1 MVSLSIRNLSVELTR
16 QPVLHDVSADLT
28 GGQLVGIVG
37 PNGAGKS
44 TLVRALLGLIDRT
57 AGSIVLDGQPVD
69 KMAARERARRIAYL
83 PQQESVHWPVTV
95 ERLVLTGRLPYLA
108 PLSRPGERDR
118 AAVMRALDRVGIAA
132 FRHRAVNE
140 LSGGELARVM
150 LARALAVEADLLVTD
165 EPLASLDPAH
175 QFDVMALLREEAAS
189 GCLVLAIL
197 HDLNHALRECD
208 RLLLLHKGKLCGDG
222 CPADVLSPA
231 RMADVY
237 GIRTGSLQHQ
247 GQSFLMMTGRSD
259 G

>member
-1 MVSLSIRNLSVELTR
+1 MVSLSIRDLSVQLAR
-16 QPVLHDVSADLT
+16 QPVLHNVSADLN

-44 TLVRALLGLIDRT
+44 TLVRAVLGLIDRT
-57 AGSIVLDGQPVD
+57 SGRILLDGQDVD
-69 KMAARERARRIAYL
+69 QMSARERARRIAYL

-95 ERLVLTGRLPYLA
+95 ERLALTGRLPYLA

-118 AAVMRALDRVGIAA
+118 AAVARALDRVGIAA
-132 FRHRAVNE
+132 FRHRVVSE

-150 LARALAVEADLLVTD
+150 LARALAVEADVLVTD

-189 GCLVLAIL
+189 GKLVLAIV

-208 RLLLLHKGKLCGDG
+208 RLVLLHNGKLCGDG
-222 CPADVLSPA
+222 YPADVLSPSN
-231 RMADVY
+231 MADVY
-237 GIRTGSLQHQ
+237 GIRGGSLEHD
-247 GQSFLMMTGRSD
+247 GQSFLMMTGRINR
-259 G
+259 